1 MVSQTRRPKRGFW
14 AALIGIAVVGLGLLA
29 YIATKPKQ
37 VREVDLVGDPAQ
49 ARGYLLGDSAAPLQI
64 IEFADFECPACAQF
78 ATLTEPD
85 VRKRLVETGQ
95 ASYRFYD
102 FPLPIHRNTWAA
114 SNAAAC
120 ADEQGRFWEMHDR
133 LFDSQDQ
140 WNGEAT
146 GRPKGVFTRLAREVG
161 LDEARFEQCYDENRY
176 QSRIAA
182 NRAEAD
188 RRRIGSTP
196 TFIIG
201 VRGATAGARVL
212 PGTMGIDE
220 FMRNVNEIRAAAGG
234 GAAPNATPN
243 ATPARG
249 VGPTR

>member
-1 MVSQTRRPKRGFW
+1 VVSGARGPNKRFW
-14 AALIGIAVVGLGLLA
+14 TAAVAIVVVAIGLLA
-29 YIATKPKQ
+29 YVMRPKP
-37 VREVDLVGDPAQ
+37 VREVDLQGDPAQ
-49 ARGYLLGDSAAPLQI
+49 ARGYLLGDSTAPLQI

-85 VRKRLVETGQ
+85 IRRRLIATGE

-102 FPLPIHRNTWAA
+102 FPLPMHRNTWAA

-133 LFDSQDQ
+133 LFERQDE

-146 GRPKGVFTRLAREVG
+146 GRPKGIFTRLAREVG
-161 LDEARFEQCYDENRY
+161 LDEGRFEQCYDEDRY
-176 QSRIAA
+176 RSRIAA
-182 NRAEAD
+182 NRAEAE
-188 RRRIGSTP
+188 RRQVGSTP

-201 VRGATAGARVL
+201 VRGAPGGARVL

-220 FMRNVNEIRAAAGG
+220 FMRNVNEIRGGAGG
-234 GAAPNATPN
+234 GVPNANPAAPGA
-243 ATPARG
+243 
-249 VGPTR
+249 GPRR